1 MENELSNTKYING
14 ELLDWLNDEFA
25 FEALKYSIE
34 KKTKE
39 SDEIIKKIKA
49 NLIADNNDEVKYVV
63 NISDEQ
69 KEAIKNGTLK
79 LDSKDGEL
87 FAQLKEN
94 GRYGKKLSIKE
105 EVQKQG
111 LTQAEA
117 MFAVELASIKEQLEN
132 IVEALGE
139 IQGYVIDTI
148 EGLHN
153 DRVAL
158 LYSGIHTYIEAS
170 QMVNSPLKDL
180 LIAQSIKSLND
191 SQAQLM
197 QEFKYTLNYLVSK
210 EYKKEKG
217 KRKQTIDAKMDDIH
231 RCFDVISKATLLKAM
246 IYMNI
251 NQIPSMLVT
260 FEEYGK
266 FINKLIKPYAKFLV
280 ECDHRETKLI
290 NTIWEQRASS
300 FENCLNTKNILENNH
315 TYYITTEE

>member
-94 GRYGKKLSIKE
+94 GRYGEKLSIKE

-197 QEFKYTLNYLVSK
+197 QEFKYNLNYLVSK

>member
-14 ELLDWLNDEFA
+14 ELLDWLDDEFA

-197 QEFKYTLNYLVSK
+197 QEFKYNLNYLVSK

>member
-14 ELLDWLNDEFA
+14 ELLDWLDDEFA
-25 FEALKYSIE
+25 FEALKYSVE

-49 NLIADNNDEVKYVV
+49 NLIADNNDEVRYVV

-94 GRYGKKLSIKE
+94 GKYGKKLSIKE

-158 LYSGIHTYIEAS
+158 LYSGIHSYIEAS

-197 QEFKYTLNYLVSK
+197 QEFKYNLNYLVSK

-266 FINKLIKPYAKFLV
+266 FINKLMI
-280 ECDHRETKLI
+280 
-290 NTIWEQRASS
+290 
-300 FENCLNTKNILENNH
+300 
-315 TYYITTEE
+315 

>member
-14 ELLDWLNDEFA
+14 GLLDWLDDEFA
-25 FEALKYSIE
+25 FEALKYSVE

-39 SDEIIKKIKA
+39 SNEIIKKIKA

-111 LTQAEA
+111 FTQAEA
-117 MFAVELASIKEQLEN
+117 MFAVELAAIKEQLEN

-180 LIAQSIKSLND
+180 LITQSIKSLND

-197 QEFKYTLNYLVSK
+197 QEFKYNLNYLVSK

>member
-197 QEFKYTLNYLVSK
+197 QEFKYNLNYLVSK

-290 NTIWEQRASS
+290 NTIWEQRAAS

>member
-1 MENELSNTKYING
+1 MENELSNTNYIDG
-14 ELLDWLNDEFA
+14 ELLDWLDDEFA
-25 FEALKYSIE
+25 FESLKSSVQQ
-34 KKTKE
+34 KTKE
-39 SDEIIKKIKA
+39 SNEIIGKIKA
-49 NLIADNNDEVKYVV
+49 NLIAEDNDEVKYVV
-63 NISDEQ
+63 NLSDEQ

-87 FAQLKEN
+87 YAQFKEN
-94 GRYGKKLSIKE
+94 GKYGKKLSIKE
-105 EVQKQG
+105 EAQKQG
-111 LTQAEA
+111 FTQAEA
-117 MFAVELASIKEQLEN
+117 MFAVQLAAIKDQLEN
-132 IVEALGE
+132 IVETLGE

-158 LYSGIHTYIEAS
+158 LYSGIHTFIEAS
-170 QMVNSPLKDL
+170 QMVDSPLKDL

-197 QEFKYTLNYLVSK
+197 QEFKYNLNYLISK

-217 KRKQTIDAKMDDIH
+217 KRKQSIDAKMDDIH
-231 RCFDVISKATLLKAM
+231 RCFDVISKATILKAM
-246 IYMNI
+246 IYINI
-251 NQIPSMLVT
+251 NQIPSMLVA

-266 FINKLIKPYAKFLV
+266 FINKLIKPNAEFLV
-280 ECDHRETKLI
+280 ECDYRENKLI

-300 FENCLNTKNILENNH
+300 FENCMNTKNLLANSK

>member
-1 MENELSNTKYING
+1 MENELSNTKYINS
-14 ELLDWLNDEFA
+14 ELLDWLDDEFA
-25 FEALKYSIE
+25 FEALKYSVE

-94 GRYGKKLSIKE
+94 GKYGKKLSIKE

-158 LYSGIHTYIEAS
+158 LYSGIHSYIEAS
-170 QMVNSPLKDL
+170 QMVDSSLKDL

-197 QEFKYTLNYLVSK
+197 QEFKYNLNYLVSK
-210 EYKKEKG
+210 EYKKERG

-266 FINKLIKPYAKFLV
+266 FINKLIKPHAKFLV

>member
-14 ELLDWLNDEFA
+14 ELLDWLDDEFA

-197 QEFKYTLNYLVSK
+197 QEFKYNLNYLVSK

-300 FENCLNTKNILENNH
+300 FENCLNTKNILEKNH